1 MTKSLL
7 KKSFTIIYLLVISTI
22 VFLIFLHKDL
32 LFNLTLEDIHFQH
45 EKLKTILNNN
55 KFISIGLYLFSST
68 IWICFVGIVS
78 PLLLISTL
86 LFGYFGILY
95 SIFSFI
101 LGSILTFSI
110 ANLFKDYL
118 KKNLFK
124 SNKTPNFDKKSMF
137 LFTVFRL
144 IPGIPFVVKNI
155 FSIFFNLSYKQFIF
169 ATILAEVPQIILY
182 TYIFK
187 KAIDTSKVYASELKL
202 AVLTD
207 ELLIPSILLLIFF
220 ILLFILK
227 NKYSKYFR
235 QIP

>member
-7 KKSFTIIYLLVISTI
+7 KKNFTIIYLLVISTI
-22 VFLIFLHKDL
+22 LFLIIHYKDFLL
-32 LFNLTLEDIHFQH
+32 NLTLEDIHFQH

-55 KFISIGLYLFSST
+55 KFISISLYLFSST

-86 LFGYFGILY
+86 LFGYFGILL

-101 LGSILTFSI
+101 LGSVLTFSI

-118 KKNLFK
+118 KKVLVK
-124 SNKTPNFDKKSMF
+124 SNKLPDFNEKSIF
-137 LFTVFRL
+137 LFTIFRL
-144 IPGIPFVVKNI
+144 VPGMPFVIKNI
-155 FSIFFNLSYKQFIF
+155 FAIFFNLSYKQFIF
-169 ATILAEVPQIILY
+169 ATILAEVPQVILY

-202 AVLTD
+202 AVLTED
-207 ELLIPSILLLIFF
+207 LFLPSILLLIFF

-227 NKYSKYFR
+227 IKFSKYFR
-235 QIP
+235 KMS

>member
-1 MTKSLL
+1 MTRSLL
-7 KKSFTIIYLLVISTI
+7 KKIFAIIYILVISI
-22 VFLIFLHKDL
+22 MVCLIILYKDL
-32 LFNLTLEDIHFQH
+32 LFDLTLEDINSKH
-45 EKLKTILNNN
+45 EKLKTILDNN

-86 LFGYFGILY
+86 LFGYFGILL

-118 KKNLFK
+118 KESFIK
-124 SNKTPNFDKKSMF
+124 SNKIPNFEKKSMF
-137 LFTVFRL
+137 LFIVFRL

-155 FSIFFNLSYKQFIF
+155 FSIFFNLSYRQFIF

-187 KAIDTSKVYASELKL
+187 KTIDTSKVYASELKL
-202 AVLTD
+202 AVLTE
-207 ELLIPSILLLIFF
+207 ELLIPSILLLIFVV
-220 ILLFILK
+220 LLFILK

-235 QIP
+235 QIS

>member
-7 KKSFTIIYLLVISTI
+7 KKIFTIIYLLVISTI
-22 VFLIFLHKDL
+22 VFLIFLYKDL
-32 LFNLTLEDIHFQH
+32 FFNLTLEDIHFQH

-86 LFGYFGILY
+86 LFGYFGILL

-101 LGSILTFSI
+101 LGSILTFII
-110 ANLFKDYL
+110 ANLFKNYL
-118 KKNLFK
+118 KKVLIK
-124 SNKTPNFDKKSMF
+124 SKKIPNFQEKSMF
-137 LFTVFRL
+137 LFTIFRL
-144 IPGIPFVVKNI
+144 IPGIPFVIKNI
-155 FSIFFNLSYKQFIF
+155 FAVFFNLSYRQFIF
-169 ATILAEVPQIILY
+169 ATILAEVPQIVLY

-187 KAIDTSKVYASELKL
+187 KAIDTSKAYASELNL
-202 AVLTD
+202 TVLTE
-207 ELLIPSILLLIFF
+207 ELLMPSVLLLIFF
-220 ILLFILK
+220 ILIFILK

-235 QIP
+235 QMS